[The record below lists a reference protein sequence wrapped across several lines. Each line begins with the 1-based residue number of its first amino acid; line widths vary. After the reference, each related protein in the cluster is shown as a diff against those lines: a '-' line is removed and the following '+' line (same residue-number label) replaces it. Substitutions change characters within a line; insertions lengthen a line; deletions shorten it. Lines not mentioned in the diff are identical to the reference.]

1 MSTRS
6 LAILE
11 KTFKEFIRDR
21 ATLFWTIAWP
31 AIWVILSSQIFTT
44 NASDEVLPQ
53 VMGAIA
59 ISMMGLALMT
69 TGMVNLSGS
78 IAGDKERGFYQKI
91 ASMPVEAWE
100 DAFGRLGS
108 LIIFAFLASVLV
120 LVVGF
125 VMGAG
130 FNGSVFEILQSVGY
144 AILML
149 LSSAGI
155 GMILGSIAT
164 SEGSATHIG
173 VGVTVITAAISGVFA
188 PYAALPEFLKR
199 FSELYPPS
207 SVISSITYILEGE
220 AYAGYNPLTI
230 EHTIYTIISSLAV
243 FTLGLIVYRQK
254 LWTYR

>member
-6 LAILE
+6 LAMLD
-11 KTFKEFIRDR
+11 KTFREFIRDR
-21 ATLFWTIAWP
+21 ATLFWTMAWP

-44 NASDEVLPQ
+44 NVPDEVLPQ

-69 TGMVNLSGS
+69 TGMVNLAGS

-91 ASMPVEAWE
+91 ASMPVKAWE

-108 LIIFAFLASVLV
+108 LIIFAFLASLLV
-120 LVVGF
+120 LAVGF
-125 VMGAG
+125 IIGAG
-130 FNGSVFEILQSVGY
+130 FNGSVIEVLQCIGY
-144 AILML
+144 AVLML
-149 LSSAGI
+149 LSSAGV
-155 GMILGSIAT
+155 GMILGSIVT

-173 VGVTVITAAISGVFA
+173 VGITVITAAISGVFA
-188 PYAALPEFLKR
+188 PYTGLPEFLKR

-207 SVISSITYILEGE
+207 SVISSITYLLEGE

-230 EHTIYTIISSLAV
+230 EHTIYTIISSLTV
-243 FTLGLIVYRQK
+243 FTLGIIVYKHK